1 MEQYKEELLKFA
13 SIHDIQNEIY
23 WTEDLE
29 FAILCN
35 DVFFWGCADAEE
47 ITEDDLEL
55 LKDSVND
62 AGDFGTLLFCAR
74 KRKMRP
80 QGAMYECIDKEYWPL
95 FDEAGPERNPN
106 DPGNTPKP
114 SE

>member
-1 MEQYKEELLKFA
+1 MDQYKEELLKFA
-13 SIHDIQNEIY
+13 SIHYIHNEIY

-47 ITEDDLEL
+47 ITEDDLAL

-62 AGDFGTLLFCAR
+62 AGVFGTLLFCAR

-80 QGAMYECIDKEYWPL
+80 QGAMYKFIDKEYWSL

-106 DPGNTPKP
+106 DPGMKQLT
-114 SE
+114 